1 MIDFDKIQKDIEQN
15 KIDTAIEQL
24 EGLIKENPSNDNLYY
39 LLGNAY
45 RKSGNW
51 QMAINNYLEALDIN
65 PASPAGEA
73 KDMLVDILEFYN
85 KDMYNQ

>member
-24 EGLIKENPSNDNLYY
+24 EGLIKENPSNDKLYY

-65 PASPAGEA
+65 PVSPAGEA